1 MRKTQSSRKNMMVLL
16 AQVTKIEKI
25 FRAAPNP
32 PPTQPSAIAN
42 NPPQATSQQLREK
55 STAQTDPPS
64 NKPTNIVDLTEVTS
78 NPATSNLLNLGN
90 ASDLQSTI
98 TQDHEMTEAAIED
111 QKKAAAHNKRLEL
124 VGKTTGTKP
133 KNTPYSKSNSNNKP
147 PIQPHNAPQ
156 TPGNNSTTG
165 EDFVEAQEE

>member
-32 PPTQPSAIAN
+32 PPTQPS
-42 NPPQATSQQLREK
+42 T
-55 STAQTDPPS
+55 TA
-64 NKPTNIVDLTEVTS
+64 NKPIVVDLTEVTA
-78 NPATSNLLNLGN
+78 NPATLNLLNLGN
-90 ASDLQSTI
+90 ASDLQSTV
-98 TQDHEMTEAAIED
+98 TQDHDMTEAAIED
-111 QKKAAAHNKRLEL
+111 QKKAAAHTKRLEL
-124 VGKTTGTKP
+124 AGKTTGTKS
-133 KNTPYSKSNSNNKP
+133 KTTPYSKSNSNNKP

-156 TPGNNSTTG
+156 TTGNSTTG